1 MGSEMCIRDRAFMY
15 AADTGSFTKAA
26 ERLNYTPSGVSQLV
40 GALENET
47 GLTLLRRTRKGVT
60 LTSDGEI
67 LLPAVREFLE
77 KENRIY
83 ELAAEVKGLLVGS
96 VTIAAYSSIS
106 THWLPEVIRDFEQ
119 DYPQIEIRLMEGIRQ
134 EVTRWLDEKKA
145 DIGFLSYQEPM
156 PYEWTPL
163 DYDEMLAVLP
173 KDHLYA
179 SKESYPLINCETDSF
194 IMPALGRDDDV
205 VSLFERNG
213 IKLNIH
219 FTTLE
224 NFATMAMIEKGL
236 GMSVMN
242 NLITE
247 KWNCDIV
254 KIPVDPPSR
263 ITLGLAVP
271 SYKQASP
278 AVKRFIKYAVERLKK
293 IE

>member
-1 MGSEMCIRDRAFMY
+1 MESARCKAFMY

-60 LTSDGEI
+60 LTLDGEI

>member
-1 MGSEMCIRDRAFMY
+1 MESARCKAFMY

-60 LTSDGEI
+60 LTPDGEI

-179 SKESYPLINCETDSF
+179 SKESPLINCETDSF

>member
-1 MGSEMCIRDRAFMY
+1 MESARCKAFMY

-179 SKESYPLINCETDSF
+179 SKESYPLINCETDLF

-205 VSLFERNG
+205 VSLFEKNG
-213 IKLNIH
+213 IEPNIH

-242 NLITE
+242 NLIME
-247 KWNCDIV
+247 KWNCDVV

-263 ITLGLAVP
+263 IILGLAVP
-271 SYKQASP
+271 SHKQASP
-278 AVKRFIKYAVERLKK
+278 AVKQFIKYAVERLKK

>member
-1 MGSEMCIRDRAFMY
+1 MESARCKAFMY

-60 LTSDGEI
+60 LTPDGEI

-119 DYPQIEIRLMEGIRQ
+119 NYPQIEIRLMEGIRQ

-247 KWNCDIV
+247 KWNCDVV

-263 ITLGLAVP
+263 IILGLAVP

>member
-1 MGSEMCIRDRAFMY
+1 MESARCKAFMY

-60 LTSDGEI
+60 LTPDGEI

-119 DYPQIEIRLMEGIRQ
+119 NYPQIEIRLMEGIRQ

-219 FTTLE
+219 LTTLE

-247 KWNCDIV
+247 KWNCDVV

-263 ITLGLAVP
+263 IILGLAVP

>member
-1 MGSEMCIRDRAFMY
+1 MESARCKAFMY

-60 LTSDGEI
+60 LTPDGEI

-247 KWNCDIV
+247 KWNCDVV

>member
-1 MGSEMCIRDRAFMY
+1 MESARCKAFMY
-15 AADTGSFTKAA
+15 AADTGSFTKAV

-60 LTSDGEI
+60 LTPDGEI

-247 KWNCDIV
+247 KWNCDVV

>member
-1 MGSEMCIRDRAFMY
+1 MESARCKAFMY

-60 LTSDGEI
+60 LTPDGEI

-163 DYDEMLAVLP
+163 DYDEMLAVLQ

>member
-1 MGSEMCIRDRAFMY
+1 MESARCKAFMY
-15 AADTGSFTKAA
+15 AADTGNFTKAA

-60 LTSDGEI
+60 LTPDGEI

-83 ELAAEVKGLLVGS
+83 ELAAEVKGLLVGR

-106 THWLPEVIRDFEQ
+106 THWLPEV
-119 DYPQIEIRLMEGIRQ
+119 IRQ

-173 KDHLYA
+173 KDHPYA

-247 KWNCDIV
+247 KWNCDVV

>member
-1 MGSEMCIRDRAFMY
+1 MESARCKAFMY
-15 AADTGSFTKAA
+15 AADTGNFTKAA

-60 LTSDGEI
+60 LTPDGEI

-173 KDHLYA
+173 KDHPYA
-179 SKESYPLINCETDSF
+179 SKESYPLINCETDS
-194 IMPALGRDDDV
+194 
-205 VSLFERNG
+205 
-213 IKLNIH
+213 

-247 KWNCDIV
+247 KWNCDVV

>member
-1 MGSEMCIRDRAFMY
+1 MQGLYVCRGYRQFYKGS
-15 AADTGSFTKAA
+15 
-26 ERLNYTPSGVSQLV
+26 
-40 GALENET
+40 
-47 GLTLLRRTRKGVT
+47 
-60 LTSDGEI
+60 GEI
-67 LLPAVREFLE
+67 KLYT
-77 KENRIY
+77 I
-83 ELAAEVKGLLVGS
+83 GS
-96 VTIAAYSSIS
+96 QSAC
-106 THWLPEVIRDFEQ
+106 WDFER
-119 DYPQIEIRLMEGIRQ
+119 D
-134 EVTRWLDEKKA
+134 
-145 DIGFLSYQEPM
+145 
-156 PYEWTPL
+156 
-163 DYDEMLAVLP
+163 
-173 KDHLYA
+173 
-179 SKESYPLINCETDSF
+179 YPLINCETDSF

-247 KWNCDIV
+247 KWNCDVV

>member
-1 MGSEMCIRDRAFMY
+1 MESARCKAFMY

-60 LTSDGEI
+60 LTPDGEI

-173 KDHLYA
+173 KDHPYA
-179 SKESYPLINCETDSF
+179 SKENYPLINCETDSF

-247 KWNCDIV
+247 KWNCDVV

>member
-1 MGSEMCIRDRAFMY
+1 MESARCKAFMY

-60 LTSDGEI
+60 LTPDGEI

-119 DYPQIEIRLMEGIRQ
+119 NYPQIEIRLMEGIRQ

-145 DIGFLSYQEPM
+145 DIGFLIYQEPM

>member
-1 MGSEMCIRDRAFMY
+1 MESARCKAFMY

-47 GLTLLRRTRKGVT
+47 GLTLLKRTRKGVT

-271 SYKQASP
+271 SYKQAST

>member
-1 MGSEMCIRDRAFMY
+1 MESARCKAFMY

-60 LTSDGEI
+60 LTPDGEI

-156 PYEWTPL
+156 PYEWTSL

>member
-1 MGSEMCIRDRAFMY
+1 MESARCKAFMY

-47 GLTLLRRTRKGVT
+47 GLTLLRRTRKEVT
-60 LTSDGEI
+60 LTPDGEI

-247 KWNCDIV
+247 KWNCDVV

>member
-1 MGSEMCIRDRAFMY
+1 MESARCKAFLH

-26 ERLNYTPSGVSQLV
+26 EILNYTPSGVSQLV

-47 GLTLLRRTRKGVT
+47 GLILLRRTRKGVT
-60 LTSDGEI
+60 LTPDGEI
-67 LLPAVREFLE
+67 LLPAVREFIE

-83 ELAAEVKGLLVGS
+83 ELAAEAKGLLVGS

-163 DYDEMLAVLP
+163 NYDEMLAVLP
-173 KDHLYA
+173 KDHPYA
-179 SKESYPLINCETDSF
+179 SKERYPLINCETDSF

-247 KWNCDIV
+247 KWNCDVV

-293 IE
+293 IG

>member
-1 MGSEMCIRDRAFMY
+1 MESARCKAFMY

-60 LTSDGEI
+60 LTPDGEI

-163 DYDEMLAVLP
+163 DSDEMLAVLP

-219 FTTLE
+219 FATLE

-247 KWNCDIV
+247 KRNCDIV

>member
-1 MGSEMCIRDRAFMY
+1 MESARCKAFMY

-60 LTSDGEI
+60 LTPDGEI

-247 KWNCDIV
+247 KWNCDVV

-278 AVKRFIKYAVERLKK
+278 TVKRFIKYAVERLKK

>member
-1 MGSEMCIRDRAFMY
+1 MESARCKAFMY

-47 GLTLLRRTRKGVT
+47 GLTLLKRTRKGVT

-163 DYDEMLAVLP
+163 DYDEMLAVLQ

>member
-1 MGSEMCIRDRAFMY
+1 MESARCKAFMY

-40 GALENET
+40 GALENER
-47 GLTLLRRTRKGVT
+47 GLTLLRRTRKGGT
-60 LTSDGEI
+60 LTPDGEI

>member
-1 MGSEMCIRDRAFMY
+1 MESARCKAFMY

-60 LTSDGEI
+60 LTPDGEI

-119 DYPQIEIRLMEGIRQ
+119 NYPQIEIRLMEGIRQ

-247 KWNCDIV
+247 KWNFDIV

>member
-1 MGSEMCIRDRAFMY
+1 MESARCKAFMY

-60 LTSDGEI
+60 LTPDGEI

-156 PYEWTPL
+156 LYEWTPL

>member
-1 MGSEMCIRDRAFMY
+1 MESARCKAFMY

-60 LTSDGEI
+60 LTPDGEI

-173 KDHLYA
+173 KDHPYA
-179 SKESYPLINCETDSF
+179 SKESYPLINCEADSF

-247 KWNCDIV
+247 KWNCDVV

>member
-1 MGSEMCIRDRAFMY
+1 MESARCKAFMY

-26 ERLNYTPSGVSQLV
+26 ERLNYTPTGVSQLV

-60 LTSDGEI
+60 LTPDGEI

>member
-1 MGSEMCIRDRAFMY
+1 MESARCKAFMY

-119 DYPQIEIRLMEGIRQ
+119 DYPQIDIRLMEGIRQ
-134 EVTRWLDEKKA
+134 EVTIWLDEKKA

-179 SKESYPLINCETDSF
+179 SKESYPLINCESDSF
-194 IMPALGRDDDV
+194 IMPALGRVDDV

>member
-1 MGSEMCIRDRAFMY
+1 MTDC
-15 AADTGSFTKAA
+15 
-26 ERLNYTPSGVSQLV
+26 
-40 GALENET
+40 
-47 GLTLLRRTRKGVT
+47 
-60 LTSDGEI
+60 
-67 LLPAVREFLE
+67 
-77 KENRIY
+77 
-83 ELAAEVKGLLVGS
+83 
-96 VTIAAYSSIS
+96 SIFQYS